1 MTSAPGSAPPG
12 APPAPPASA
21 VPPPPAGVARV
32 GGGVWTEHVAPDGR
46 RKYWH
51 NAVTRQST
59 YEKPPELMTPTER
72 ADATTRWKEATAADG
87 RAYYHHLD
95 TKETRWT
102 LPDEL
107 RVAREAALAAEGAAA
122 ARAAVA
128 KAAAAGAAAGAAAE
142 RKDASESKSS
152 PAETTTTSYA
162 TKADAEL
169 AFRAALADAD
179 VSATA
184 TWQDASRAIAHD
196 PRRDALKTA
205 GEKRRCLNEYQARRA
220 KEDRAARRSAEK
232 RARDA
237 FSEMLRERAA
247 AGTLGGIRTDDDDDP
262 EQRRGRAFPRLRDVE
277 DAIRTDARFI
287 AVRDAATRED
297 LIRAFLE
304 DDARR
309 RRDERRA
316 SRRAAADAYRELLLE
331 RGVNAKSRWRETRDA
346 CADDPRAAACDAED
360 RLETFASLS
369 RRLGDEEIAADARA
383 RDERRRVE
391 RLNREAFV
399 ALLDAKRRDGSMPL
413 RLPWRLFVETQ
424 LADEP
429 AYERAATNGSGS
441 RPRELYE
448 DAQEEMERDAEADR
462 LAVEAAAR
470 DIGFVIDE
478 NTDAKALRAALD
490 AASPDGVFGDDRLP
504 EKNDATAASAGVV
517 VVVVA
522 GRRTETA
529 CGDAVATAKTAARRA
544 ARRKRRAL
552 EDFERLLA
560 SSRRVSRSKTTWEDA
575 ERRLGDE
582 PEWRRCCGGG
592 RDEDGRR
599 VEGEYLED
607 AKALFAAR
615 AVRLA
620 AREAEARAAMEEG
633 EALPDEDED
642 EGGAGSEGER
652 RRRRRRREDSR
663 SRSRSRSPSPS
674 RSGGDDDD
682 EDERKR
688 RRKRSRRSRSR

>member
-1 MTSAPGSAPPG
+1 M
-12 APPAPPASA
+12 
-21 VPPPPAGVARV
+21 PPPPAGVAPV

-59 YEKPPELMTPTER
+59 YEKPLELMTPTER
-72 ADATTRWKEATAADG
+72 ADATTRWKEASAADG

-122 ARAAVA
+122 AKAAVA
-128 KAAAAGAAAGAAAE
+128 KAAAKSA
-142 RKDASESKSS
+142 SKSASKSTSKSTSLPS
-152 PAETTTTSYA
+152 PVAYA

-184 TWQDASRAIAHD
+184 TWQDASRAIAND

-205 GEKRRCLNEYQARRA
+205 GEKRRCLHEYQARRG
-220 KEDRAARRSAEK
+220 KEDRAARRVAEK
-232 RARDA
+232 AARDA
-237 FSEMLRERAA
+237 FSEMLRERAENGA
-247 AGTLGGIRTDDDDDP
+247 FDGIRTDD
-262 EQRRGRAFPRLRDVE
+262 EWTTSRTHPRLRDVE
-277 DAIRTDARFI
+277 DGIRTDARFVAI
-287 AVRDAATRED
+287 RDAATRED
-297 LIRAFLE
+297 LFRAFLE

-309 RRDERRA
+309 RRDARREN
-316 SRRAAADAYRELLLE
+316 RRDAANAYRELLLE
-331 RGVNAKSRWRETRDA
+331 RGVDANARWREISA
-346 CADDPRAAACDAED
+346 ICADDPRSMKCDAED
-360 RLETFASLS
+360 RLETFASVVG
-369 RRLGDEEIAADARA
+369 RLRDAEDEVASSARVS
-383 RDERRRVE
+383 RRRVE
-391 RLNREAFV
+391 RINREAFV
-399 ALLDAKRRDGSMPL
+399 ALLDAKRRDGSMAL
-413 RLPWRLFVETQ
+413 RLPWCVFVETQ

-429 AYERAATNGSGS
+429 AYEHAARNASGS

-462 LAVEAAAR
+462 HAVEAAAR
-470 DIGFVIDE
+470 EFGVVIDQH
-478 NTDAKALRAALD
+478 TDAKALRAALD

-504 EKNDATAASAGVV
+504 KRIERIDATCDGVKKEKVV
-517 VVVVA
+517 VEKVVA
-522 GRRTETA
+522 GRRIDRIDVA

-552 EDFERLLA
+552 EDFERLLDA
-560 SSRRVSRSKTTWEDA
+560 SRRASRSKTTWEDA
-575 ERRLGDE
+575 ERRLRDA
-582 PEWRRCCGGG
+582 PEWRRCCGDGG
-592 RDEDGRR
+592 ER
-599 VEGEYLED
+599 GEYLED

-642 EGGAGSEGER
+642 DGAGLGSEGER
-652 RRRRRRREDSR
+652 RRRRRREDGPSPSR
-663 SRSRSRSPSPS
+663 SRSRSE
-674 RSGGDDDD
+674 DDDD
-682 EDERKR
+682 DGERRR
-688 RRKRSRRSRSR
+688 RRKRTRRSRSR

>member
-1 MTSAPGSAPPG
+1 M
-12 APPAPPASA
+12 
-21 VPPPPAGVARV
+21 PPPPAGVAPV

-59 YEKPPELMTPTER
+59 YEKPLELMTPTER

-107 RVAREAALAAEGAAA
+107 RVAREVALAAEGAAA
-122 ARAAVA
+122 AKAAVA
-128 KAAAAGAAAGAAAE
+128 KAAAKSA
-142 RKDASESKSS
+142 SKSASKSTSLPASTSKSTSLPS
-152 PAETTTTSYA
+152 PVAYA

-184 TWQDASRAIAHD
+184 TWQDASRAIAND

-205 GEKRRCLNEYQARRA
+205 GEKRRCLHEYQARRG
-220 KEDRAARRSAEK
+220 KEDRAARRVAEK
-232 RARDA
+232 AARDA
-237 FSEMLRERAA
+237 FSEMLRERAGNGA
-247 AGTLGGIRTDDDDDP
+247 FDGIRTDYDD
-262 EQRRGRAFPRLRDVE
+262 ERASKKSRPHPRLRDVE
-277 DAIRTDARFI
+277 DGIRTDARFVAI
-287 AVRDAATRED
+287 RDAATRED
-297 LIRAFLE
+297 LFRAFLE

-309 RRDERRA
+309 RRDARREN
-316 SRRAAADAYRELLLE
+316 RRDAANAYRELLLE
-331 RGVNAKSRWRETRDA
+331 RGVDANARWKEISA
-346 CADDPRAAACDAED
+346 ICADDPRSTKCDAED
-360 RLETFASLS
+360 RLETFASVVG
-369 RRLGDEEIAADARA
+369 RLRDAEDEAASSARVS
-383 RDERRRVE
+383 RRRVE
-391 RLNREAFV
+391 RINREAFV
-399 ALLDAKRRDGSMPL
+399 ALLDSKRRDGSMAL
-413 RLPWRLFVETQ
+413 RLPWRVFVETQ

-429 AYERAATNGSGS
+429 AYEHAARNASGS

-462 LAVEAAAR
+462 HAVEAAAR
-470 DIGFVIDE
+470 ECGVVIDQH
-478 NTDAKALRAALD
+478 TDAKALRAALD
-490 AASPDGVFGDDRLP
+490 AASSDGVFGDDRLP
-504 EKNDATAASAGVV
+504 KRIERIDATDDGVKKEKVV
-517 VVVVA
+517 VEKVVA
-522 GRRTETA
+522 GRRIDRIDVA

-552 EDFERLLA
+552 EDFERLLDA
-560 SSRRVSRSKTTWEDA
+560 SRRASRSKTTWEDA
-575 ERRLGDE
+575 ERRLRDA
-582 PEWRRCCGGG
+582 PEWRRCCGDGG
-592 RDEDGRR
+592 DR
-599 VEGEYLED
+599 GEYLED

-642 EGGAGSEGER
+642 DGAGLGSEGER
-652 RRRRRRREDSR
+652 RRRRREDGPSPSR
-663 SRSRSRSPSPS
+663 SRSRSE
-674 RSGGDDDD
+674 DDDD
-682 EDERKR
+682 DGERRR
-688 RRKRSRRSRSR
+688 RRKRTRRSRSR